1 MLLKNLF
8 YLGRVSVYLHAALF
22 PPHTYTENTHSHYTY
37 ILFAYMSL
45 NCTQNYAVHCASIAW
60 DLLRIDFYGFTAFCK
75 WFFAAYPTY
84 FVSPLR
90 ISGSAV
96 ESLFSQYKHIA
107 GGKLDAVN
115 YTTARGAH
123 LMKQIVSEHHSGT
136 DYRDQSISVA
146 ELGLKKKTYNSTKK

>member
-1 MLLKNLF
+1 ML
-8 YLGRVSVYLHAALF
+8 S
-22 PPHTYTENTHSHYTY
+22 
-37 ILFAYMSL
+37 
-45 NCTQNYAVHCASIAW
+45 SIAW
-60 DLLRIDFYGFTAFCK
+60 DLLRIDFYGFKAFCE
-75 WFFAAYPTY
+75 WFLTAYPTY

-123 LMKQIVSEHHSGT
+123 LMKQIVSEHHSGAG
-136 DYRDQSISVA
+136 YRDQSISVA
-146 ELGLKKKTYNSTKK
+146 ELGLKKKLYKKTDKL

>member
-1 MLLKNLF
+1 M
-8 YLGRVSVYLHAALF
+8 
-22 PPHTYTENTHSHYTY
+22 
-37 ILFAYMSL
+37 
-45 NCTQNYAVHCASIAW
+45 
-60 DLLRIDFYGFTAFCK
+60 
-75 WFFAAYPTY
+75 Y

-123 LMKQIVSEHHSGT
+123 LMKQIVSEHHSGAG
-136 DYRDQSISVA
+136 YRDQTISVA
-146 ELGLKKKTYNSTKK
+146 ELGLRKKSYNKQTK